1 MNESNITS
9 NGGAVAPVEVPVY
22 CVANWDEKYET
33 HQTGKLNERGWV
45 RWPRQLDDLSYRRL
59 AAHPRACEALAAW
72 GVILQVASQGEG
84 GWLMRR
90 GEPLTA
96 EDLAW
101 VSGLPAAVFEL
112 ALPLLASPAI
122 GWLEVVVVV
131 VAAAGASPAQGVSA
145 AESGPKDR
153 TESARPEGVD
163 GPGAGRRGGAATQ
176 GGGVA

>member
-1 MNESNITS
+1 
-9 NGGAVAPVEVPVY
+9 
-22 CVANWDEKYET
+22 
-33 HQTGKLNERGWV
+33 
-45 RWPRQLDDLSYRRL
+45 
-59 AAHPRACEALAAW
+59 
-72 GVILQVASQGEG
+72 
-84 GWLMRR
+84 LMRR

-96 EDLAW
+96 EDLAL